1 MTALLHP
8 QLAKDCLPIISLG
21 VCRLYLQNNS
31 NFPWLIL
38 VPMRPNI
45 KEIFDLE
52 QVDYE
57 QMMSE
62 VRTVTKHFA
71 SFTHAHKMNVATL
84 GNMVPQLHIHIIAR
98 FENDAA
104 WPNPVWNASLLP
116 STYPQKDA
124 ELLIQKLRAI
134 F

>member
-8 QLAKDCLPIISLG
+8 QLAKDCLPINNLG
-21 VCRLYLQNNS
+21 VCRVYLQNNS

-62 VRTVTKHFA
+62 VRAITKHF
-71 SFTHAHKMNVATL
+71 SIFTGADKMNVATL
-84 GNMVPQLHIHIIAR
+84 GNVVPQLHIHIIAR

-104 WPNPVWNASLLP
+104 WPNPVWNASLPP
-116 STYPQKDA
+116 SPYAPEKA
-124 ELLIQKLRAI
+124 ELLIRELRAI

>member
-8 QLAKDCLPIISLG
+8 QLAKDCLPINNLG
-21 VCRLYLQNNS
+21 VCRVYLQNNS

-62 VRTVTKHFA
+62 VRAITKHF
-71 SFTHAHKMNVATL
+71 SIFTGADKMNVATL
-84 GNMVPQLHIHIIAR
+84 GNVVPQLHIHIIAR

-104 WPNPVWNASLLP
+104 WPNPVWNASLP
-116 STYPQKDA
+116 SAPYAPEKA
-124 ELLIQKLRAI
+124 ELLIRELRAI